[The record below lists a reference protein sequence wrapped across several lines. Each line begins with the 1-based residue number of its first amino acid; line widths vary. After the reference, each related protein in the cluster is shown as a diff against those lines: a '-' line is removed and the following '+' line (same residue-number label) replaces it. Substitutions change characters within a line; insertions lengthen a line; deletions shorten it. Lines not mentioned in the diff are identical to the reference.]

1 MLCYLSIDGKRYV
14 KITEGKTKKDW
25 AYFIEEIA
33 EKYPNAKKIILIMDN
48 YVTHKPG
55 SLYETFE
62 PGKSKI
68 LWDKFHFIYTPKH
81 GSWLNMSEIELN
93 VLNGQCL
100 NRRIDQISIIEKETK
115 AWQEHRNNKNS
126 QINWQFT
133 TTDARIKLK
142 RLYPTLQD

>member
-1 MLCYLSIDGKRYV
+1 
-14 KITEGKTKKDW
+14 
-25 AYFIEEIA
+25 
-33 EKYPNAKKIILIMDN
+33 MDN
-48 YVTHKPG
+48 YGTHKPG

-62 PGKSKI
+62 PGKAKI
-68 LWDKFHFIYTPKH
+68 LWDKFHFVYTPKH
-81 GSWLNMSEIELN
+81 GSWLNMAEIELN